1 MSAAHGGSGSSSG
14 AGPASVGPRGGVAL
28 DLAALR
34 RTKPT
39 SRLLRLSI
47 VLLGLLV
54 VWAWT
59 AGDFDFGDLVSERR
73 AENVRRFLGEEITPY
88 PLRET
93 GFDQAAFVEWA
104 KTLWDER
111 GRRGVAATLSIAVL
125 AIALAGAMALLL
137 APLAARNLATA
148 RPFEFGAA
156 RAARGP
162 GWRALTTAVRALLVL
177 LRAIPEYVWAF
188 LFLAMLGP
196 SAWPAVLALA
206 IHNSGILG
214 KLGAETI
221 ENLEARPLVAL
232 RDAGATRRGAWITA
246 ILPLSLARF
255 LLYFFYRFETCV
267 REATVLGMLGV
278 VSLGYW
284 IQDARSKHYYDEMLF
299 FVALGAAI
307 VLLGDLVSAAARAVL
322 RRAR

>member
-1 MSAAHGGSGSSSG
+1 MSA
-14 AGPASVGPRGGVAL
+14 RT
-28 DLAALR
+28 DALR
-34 RTKPT
+34 RARPR
-39 SRLLRLSI
+39 SRLLGISL
-47 VLLGLLV
+47 VLLALLV

-59 AGDFDFGDLVSERR
+59 AGDFDFGDLTSPERG
-73 AENVRRFLGEEITPY
+73 ANLRRFLAEEVTPY

-93 GFDQAAFVEWA
+93 GWDTQVFLDWMGG
-104 KTLWDER
+104 LWNQR
-111 GRRGVAATLSIAVL
+111 GAEGVLATLSIAVL
-125 AIALAGAMALLL
+125 AIALAGAAALVL
-137 APLAARNLATA
+137 APFAARNLATEK
-148 RPFEFGAA
+148 PFEFGSPELAA
-156 RAARGP
+156 GTVAVHRRIA
-162 GWRALTTAVRALLVL
+162 WRALTGITRALLIL

-206 IHNSGILG
+206 IHNAGILG

-232 RDAGATRRGAWITA
+232 HGLGSTRASTWVAA
-246 ILPLSLARF
+246 ILPLSFGRF

-284 IQDARSKHYYDEMLF
+284 IQDARSKHFYDEMLF
-299 FVALGAAI
+299 FVTLGALI
-307 VLLGDLVSAAARAVL
+307 VLAGDLLSAAARAVV
-322 RRAR
+322 RSSK